1 MRAGAVLKGER
12 LELPCTAVLQVHGL
26 IFIQGFLVQVAAT
39 FCTCDGE
46 TGMFQLRGSMEHLST
61 DADCHDGIG
70 LALSETLGTQSL
82 TTAGTTAD
90 LEQDVEA
97 AITDPSTSTGH
108 AAKL

>member
-1 MRAGAVLKGER
+1 MRFLKRSGSNS
-12 LELPCTAVLQVHGL
+12 PCTAVLQVHGL

-97 AITDPSTSTGH
+97 AITDPNTSTGH